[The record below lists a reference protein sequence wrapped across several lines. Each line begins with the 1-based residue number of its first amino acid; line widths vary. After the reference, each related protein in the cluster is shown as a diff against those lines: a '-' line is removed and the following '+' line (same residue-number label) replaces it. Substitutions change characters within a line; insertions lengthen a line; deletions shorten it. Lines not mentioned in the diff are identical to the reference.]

1 MPSESI
7 FENISFWF
15 NNDVTGVLNVIR
27 QDPQAEPGKYS
38 YEVSL
43 DTGKALWGSVSIVRT
58 VFDNQSLFPIKH
70 GPEPHQKARSDG
82 WSLVPFAIRRHM
94 NALKLH
100 PEAWETMDMEE
111 LPAEVRNKDDIDPN
125 TELESIDV
133 DPAKEKEIVDSLYAV
148 VRRFEF
154 VNKQMTKIGLYLS
167 TELTTAEVSVG
178 VKSLERQQIL
188 LCSTGTLQEKN
199 VVTRKKGK
207 ED

>member
-1 MPSESI
+1 MSSEGI
-7 FENISFWF
+7 YENISFWI
-15 NNDVTGVLNVIR
+15 NNDVMGVLNVIR

-43 DTGKALWGSVSIVRT
+43 DTGKTLMGAISIVRT

-70 GPEPHQKARSDG
+70 GSEPHQKARNDG

-100 PEAWETMDMEE
+100 PEAWEILDTEE
-111 LPAEVRNKDDIDPN
+111 LPSEISIKDDIDPN
-125 TELESIDV
+125 TELEPIEV

-148 VRRFEF
+148 IRRFEF
-154 VNKQMTKIGLYLS
+154 VNKQMTKLGLYLS

-178 VKSLERQQIL
+178 VKSLENQQIL

-207 ED
+207 